1 MKRRVFLKNHVIQT
15 KNSNSVNT
23 NLDSFLR
30 AVLSLPRVQTT
41 IKLMSLHQELKD
53 RGIVYQVT
61 DPAIE
66 AHLSEKEMRTLYCGF
81 DPTAD
86 SLHVG
91 SLFPLLT
98 LRRFQEAGHRPIV
111 VLGGATGMIGDPS
124 FKAQERSLQTPEQVA
139 HNLKG
144 IRAVAEKFL
153 DFTPGK
159 PNAALIVNNHD
170 FYSGMN
176 VLDFLREVGKYF
188 TVNHM
193 MGKDSV
199 RARMEDRDQGISYTE
214 FSYSLL
220 QAYDFYCLYQK
231 SNCTIQIGASDQWG
245 NIVAGTDLIRRK
257 LAHESEATQPTAN
270 EKPAAS
276 FAFGLTHPLI
286 TKSDGTKFGKSESG
300 SVWLSAEKT
309 SAYQLYQFFISSPDD
324 SVILWLNY
332 LTFLTVTEIQALAE
346 KVKTEPEKKAAQIAL
361 ARAVT
366 CLVHGDTALARAEAA
381 TKALF
386 GTEIKDLDLAT
397 LNEVFADTPST
408 EKKLEDVGAGLPLI
422 DLLAETGLFQS
433 KGAARKEIPAGG
445 VYVNNERVTDV
456 AYTVNTHHL
465 IAGSAVV
472 IRKGKK
478 NYHVVK
484 FK

>member
-1 MKRRVFLKNHVIQT
+1 
-15 KNSNSVNT
+15 
-23 NLDSFLR
+23 
-30 AVLSLPRVQTT
+30 
-41 IKLMSLHQELKD
+41 MSLFQELKD
-53 RGIVYQVT
+53 REIIYQVT
-61 DPAIE
+61 DPSIE
-66 AHLSEKEMRTLYCGF
+66 SFLNDANKKGQVVTLYCGF

-98 LRRFQEAGHRPIV
+98 LRRFQQAGHRPIV

-124 FKAQERSLQTPEQVA
+124 FKAQERSLQTTEQVA

-144 IRAVAEKFL
+144 IKAVAEKFL

-159 PNAALIVNNHD
+159 PNSAIMVNNYD

-176 VLDFLREVGKYF
+176 VLDFLRDVGKYF

-220 QAYDFYCLYQK
+220 QAFDYYSLFQK
-231 SNCTIQIGASDQWG
+231 YNCTIQIGASDQWG
-245 NIVAGTDLIRRK
+245 NITSGTDLIRRK
-257 LAHESEATQPTAN
+257 LAHESDAKE
-270 EKPAAS
+270 EHHH
-276 FAFGLTHPLI
+276 AFGLTHPLI
-286 TKSDGTKFGKSESG
+286 TKSDGQKFGKSEQG
-300 SVWLSAEKT
+300 TVWLSAEKT
-309 SAYQLYQFFISSPDD
+309 SAYQFYQFFISSPDD
-324 SVILWLNY
+324 RVIQWLNF
-332 LTFLTVTEIQALAE
+332 LTFLPIAEIRNLAE
-346 KVKTEPEKKAAQIAL
+346 QVKNSPEKKEAQIIL
-361 ARAVT
+361 AKELTR
-366 CLVHGDTALARAEAA
+366 LVHGDEALKRAEAA

-386 GTEIKDLDLAT
+386 GTEIKDLDAQT
-397 LNEVFADTPST
+397 LKEVFGDTPTT
-408 EKKLEDVGAGLPLI
+408 EYTQEELNVDLPLI
-422 DLLAETGLFQS
+422 DILVKSGLFQS

-445 VYVNNERVTDV
+445 VYVNNERITDV
-456 AYTVNTHHL
+456 AFVVKASHL
-465 IAGSAVV
+465 IANSAIV

-478 NYHVVK
+478 TYHVVK